1 MGASRPDIVVE
12 ADENENTAIAIEV
25 KGPTGTQELQT
36 IADKAM

>member
-12 ADENENTAIAIEV
+12 VDENTAIAIEV